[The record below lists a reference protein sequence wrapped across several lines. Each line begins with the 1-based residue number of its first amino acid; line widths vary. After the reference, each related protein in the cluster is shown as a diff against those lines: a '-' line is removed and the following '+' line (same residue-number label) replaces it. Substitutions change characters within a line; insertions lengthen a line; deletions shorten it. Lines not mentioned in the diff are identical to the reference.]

1 MKIDGY
7 HAPKSSFLSMEKDTG
22 IIIEQM
28 LKNNRLK
35 KLLYYTTKDALYR
48 ENLTQEQTLGLI
60 ENNIKLVPKFKV
72 DNPVLN
78 YIVISFDNFTPSEN
92 PEFRDNTIEFD
103 ILCHYDQ
110 WHLTDFAL
118 RPYKIAGELDS
129 MFDKSRLTGLG
140 KLEFMGGDTISLND
154 EFAGVCLL
162 YRAVHGEEDKKF
174 MPNPNDDEGFIKDF
188 KDFINS

>member
-7 HAPKSSFLSMEKDTG
+7 HAPNSSFLSMEKDTG

-48 ENLTQEQTLGLI
+48 DNLTQEQTLSLI
-60 ENNIKLVPKFKV
+60 GENIKIVPKLYV
-72 DNPVLN
+72 DGSVLN
-78 YIVISFDNFTPSEN
+78 YIVINFNNFSPTNN
-92 PEFRDNTIEFD
+92 PEFKDNTIEFD
-103 ILCHYDQ
+103 IVCHYDQ
-110 WHLTDFAL
+110 WQLTDFSL

-129 MFDKSRLTGLG
+129 MFNEARLTGIG
-140 KLEFMGGDTISLND
+140 TLEFLGGNIVTLTD
-154 EFAGVCLL
+154 EFAGFCLT

-174 MPNPNDDEGFIKDF
+174 MPNPNDDEAFLKDF
-188 KDFINS
+188 KEFINS